1 MTTTPTDVQKTKFE
15 KFTKHPLRDKAVE
28 FLNYVIVVADLDIK
42 NIGITWGIT
51 LCADSKSV
59 LRVNTSNRY
68 LVDVFVTK
76 TYPEGRALMC
86 LIGEPQVIGPQSMRV
101 HDGFKNIENSIIVT
115 CNLGKDSSKLI
126 SEREVQ
132 TALRAHANTL
142 VRNLPNSNWHNPLSL
157 TLIDEDNDNHRRL
170 LVKNDLNPTESA
182 LIKVSDHVAMMLFAF
197 FADEGLNQE
206 EEEIYVEELK
216 EAAKQICE
224 SMNLS
229 IIEVRENKE
238 FITSL
243 NIKSTTDETFESI
256 TPEDSLTPTEIAEIK
271 ISEHVAMMLFAQF
284 IEPDANKEDKDNFVD
299 EVNVMAE
306 ILCASMNIE
315 VIEIHENGLF
325 SASVQL
331 EDISEFLDNLADEVE
346 ES

>member
-1 MTTTPTDVQKTKFE
+1 MTSTPTDVQKTKFE

-28 FLNYVIVVADLDIK
+28 FLNYVIVVADLDIE

-51 LCADSKSV
+51 LCADSKSI

-76 TYPEGRALMC
+76 AYPEGRALMC

-115 CNLGKDSSKLI
+115 CDLGKDLSKLI
-126 SEREVQ
+126 AEREVQ
-132 TALRAHANTL
+132 TALRAHANTF
-142 VRNLPNSNWHNPLSL
+142 VRKLPNPNWHNPLSM
-157 TLIDEDNDNHRRL
+157 TLISEDNDDKHRL
-170 LVKNDLNPTESA
+170 LVKTDLNPSEYA
-182 LIKVSDHVAMMLFAF
+182 LTKITDHVAMMLFAF
-197 FADEGLNQE
+197 FPDEGLNQE
-206 EEEIYVEELK
+206 EEDIYVGELK

-229 IIEVRENKE
+229 IIEVNEDKE
-238 FITSL
+238 FITSINIEGAADESL
-243 NIKSTTDETFESI
+243 NSI
-256 TPEDSLTPTEIAEIK
+256 APEDNLTPTEVAVVK
-271 ISEHVAMMLFAQF
+271 ITEHVAMMLFSQF
-284 IEPDANKEDKDNFVD
+284 VEPDANKGDKDSFVD

-306 ILCASMNIE
+306 ILCTSMNIE

-325 SASVQL
+325 HASVQL
-331 EDISEFLDNLADEVE
+331 EEISEFLDNLAEEVE